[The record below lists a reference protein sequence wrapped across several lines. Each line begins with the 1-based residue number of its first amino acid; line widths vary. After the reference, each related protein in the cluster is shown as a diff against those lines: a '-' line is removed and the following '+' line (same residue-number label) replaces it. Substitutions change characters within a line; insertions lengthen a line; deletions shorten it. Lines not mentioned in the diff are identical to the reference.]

1 MKNLAILI
9 DSTGDLDTELRKKY
23 SIGYCVMGISF
34 KGKEIP
40 ASLDWDQGY
49 DPHALYDVM
58 REGEKIFTSQVTRQ
72 EYESKF
78 GAELEKGNDILYVA
92 CSSGLSKSVDM
103 ARTVAESLK
112 AKYPERTI
120 AVVDS
125 LITGYAQGDMAI
137 RAREM
142 SDAGK
147 SLEEIVAW
155 LEENKLRFNQ
165 WAATET
171 LTYLKRAGRVKAS
184 AAFFGNLFGVKP
196 ILISDANG
204 NNFAIKKVKGR
215 KQSLISIVEDI
226 IASTDDIENQTIYI
240 AHSDDLEGAKF
251 CKEELLKR
259 AKPKAV
265 HIGILGPIIGGS
277 VGPAT
282 IAMYTFG
289 KKVTVVGE

>member
-34 KGKEIP
+34 KGKEIN

-49 DPHALYDVM
+49 DPHALYDIM

-72 EYESKF
+72 EFETKF
-78 GAELEKGNDILYVA
+78 GAELEKGNDVLYIA
-92 CSSGLSKSVDM
+92 CSSALSKSVDM

-120 AVVDS
+120 AVIDS

-137 RAREM
+137 RARIM
-142 SDAGK
+142 SDEGK

-155 LEENKLRFNQ
+155 LEANKLRFNQ

-171 LTYLKRAGRVKAS
+171 LTYLKRAGRVKAG

-196 ILISDANG
+196 IIISDAKG

-215 KQSLISIVEDI
+215 KQSLIAIVEDV
-226 IASTDDIENQTIYI
+226 IASSEDIENQTIYI

-259 AKPKAV
+259 VKPKAI

-282 IAMYTFG
+282 IAIYNFG
-289 KKVTVVGE
+289 KEVTVIGE